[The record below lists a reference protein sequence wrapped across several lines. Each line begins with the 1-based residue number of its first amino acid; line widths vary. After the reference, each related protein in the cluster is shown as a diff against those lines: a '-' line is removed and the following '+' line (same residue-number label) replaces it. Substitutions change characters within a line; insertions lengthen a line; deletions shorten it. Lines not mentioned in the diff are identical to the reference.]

1 MSFPLSPTNNQI
13 ATLNGI
19 NYQYNSVTTSW
30 TRVAAQ
36 ATTFGN
42 LTIGGNVTISGTL
55 TQAQYPL
62 VLNDISTQFNSNRAV
77 FRLKTDQTFI
87 SNSAIGDSKNLQV
100 VVNGLV
106 LAPYV
111 NELRWPWITPYDSY
125 RGFRVRNGPG
135 NFANLVIYNAPERG
149 QQAVV
154 MQTSNS
160 ATRQNRRYPFSATTV
175 ALGD

>member
-1 MSFPLSPTNNQI
+1 MAKL
-13 ATLNGI
+13 LGG
-19 NYQYNSVTTSW
+19 
-30 TRVAAQ
+30 TRVY
-36 ATTFGN
+36 GN
-42 LTIGGNVTISGTL
+42 LTIDGNTTIGGNVTITGVL

-62 VLNDISTQFNSNRAV
+62 VLNDISAQFNSRQAV

-100 VVNGLV
+100 VVNGLI

-125 RGFRVRNGPG
+125 KGFRVRNGPG
-135 NFANLVIYNAPERG
+135 NVANLVIYNAPERG

-160 ATRQNRRYPFSATTV
+160 PTRQNRRYPFSPTTIG
-175 ALGD
+175 LGD